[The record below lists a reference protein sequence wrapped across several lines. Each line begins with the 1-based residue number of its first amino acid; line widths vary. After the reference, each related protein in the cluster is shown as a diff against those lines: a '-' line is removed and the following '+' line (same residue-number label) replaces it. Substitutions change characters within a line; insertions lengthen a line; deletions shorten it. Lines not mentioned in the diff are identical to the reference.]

1 MEEFSMKDLQELF
14 KQVNTLIKK
23 LNDLNDTKL
32 NIEITNKDNEILQ
45 NYIKTLNKIE
55 DINTDI
61 KKVKDNLYESMLNED
76 IDLLEGKYCDISL
89 KKPYYKTDFN
99 LKLFLEDYK
108 PTNSL
113 YKKYVNK
120 KLIKGNINIKLL
132 NENKH

>member
-1 MEEFSMKDLQELF
+1 MKDLQELF

-32 NIEITNKDNEILQ
+32 NIEITNNDNEILQ

>member
-1 MEEFSMKDLQELF
+1 MKDLQELF